1 MKRIIVIAL
10 LTMIILSLILTA
22 YGDETEVAYVVN
34 ADYVI
39 SLPATT
45 TYISKEKGADLTVS
59 FSECHTEGAKI
70 YISSNNFNSGW
81 RLTSG
86 NEYIPYAISLNGRQ
100 LTYGDS
106 FDVSKYEGTTLHLW
120 LNNPATL
127 SKISTGTYT
136 DRLIFTITSPD

>member
-45 TYISKEKGADLTVS
+45 TYISKETGADLTVS
-59 FSECHTEGAKI
+59 FSECHTDGAKI

-86 NEYIPYAISLNGRQ
+86 N
-100 LTYGDS
+100 
-106 FDVSKYEGTTLHLW
+106 
-120 LNNPATL
+120 
-127 SKISTGTYT
+127 
-136 DRLIFTITSPD
+136 